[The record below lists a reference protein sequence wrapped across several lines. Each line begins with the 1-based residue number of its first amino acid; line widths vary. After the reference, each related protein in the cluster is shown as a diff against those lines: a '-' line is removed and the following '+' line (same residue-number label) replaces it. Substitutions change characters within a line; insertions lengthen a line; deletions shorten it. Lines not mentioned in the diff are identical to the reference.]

1 MEHGEHCYWGV
12 VLPPQMLHTH
22 TRNLPNN
29 TFFVVSDFSLPL
41 LWNGNGIVFR
51 TYWKVLSKALD
62 LVLNQPGLHEYFIS
76 LHCLEEIN
84 LHFEKSQAIDFA
96 TPMSAFLQQ
105 NPDMPSP

>member
-1 MEHGEHCYWGV
+1 MESTATGGWCFLHRCY
-12 VLPPQMLHTH
+12 TH
-22 TRNLPNN
+22 TPGTCL
-29 TFFVVSDFSLPL
+29 TILFFVVSDFSLPL